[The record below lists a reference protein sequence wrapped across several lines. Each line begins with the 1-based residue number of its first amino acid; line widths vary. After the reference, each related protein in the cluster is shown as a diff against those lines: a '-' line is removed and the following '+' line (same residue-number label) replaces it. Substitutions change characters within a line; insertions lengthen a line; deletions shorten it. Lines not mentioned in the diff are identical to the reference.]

1 MLNQQKTSIFL
12 IKEIKWEISPKQNKR
27 SLKKKESQKKS
38 LKQQPQQQQQEKMA
52 EKKLALK
59 YKYEDLFQLDIPNL
73 MLNIW
78 CYSDEHGLGCSLCT
92 TYKKYC
98 INALKKKWDT
108 KKSKN
113 VADIIQKLKKRDQKW
128 FNLSRVSSA
137 DRYILLELIKK

>member
-12 IKEIKWEISPKQNKR
+12 IKKIKWEISPKQNKR

-78 CYSDEHGLGCSLCT
+78 SYSNEHGVGCNICT
-92 TYKKYC
+92 TYKSYC
-98 INALKKKWDT
+98 MKALKKNGTT
-108 KKSKN
+108 KNLKTLMKLFKS
-113 VADIIQKLKKRDQKW
+113 
-128 FNLSRVSSA
+128 
-137 DRYILLELIKK
+137 

>member
-1 MLNQQKTSIFL
+1 MLNKQKTSIFL
-12 IKEIKWEISPKQNKR
+12 IKKIKWEISPKQNKR
-27 SLKKKESQKKS
+27 SPKKKESQKKS

-78 CYSDEHGLGCSLCT
+78 CYSDEHGVGCSIWT

-98 INALKKKWDT
+98 INALKKNGT
-108 KKSKN
+108 PKN
-113 VADIIQKLKKRDQKW
+113 LKT
-128 FNLSRVSSA
+128 
-137 DRYILLELIKK
+137 LLISFRN